1 MLVVE
6 DITKGILENGQDKLS
21 LVDFASSST
30 KIRLGASKITLPIE
44 KQNKFPTG
52 IEFGEA
58 FQFKTPSSILIVGPS
73 GCGQT
78 CFTESL
84 LLDHW
89 EELFVNPP
97 PKIHYC
103 YRV

>member
-6 DITKGILENGQDKLS
+6 DITKGILENGQDKLP
-21 LVDFASSST
+21 LVDSSST
-30 KIRLGASKITLPIE
+30 KTRVGASKITLPIE

-58 FQFKTPSSILIVGPS
+58 FRFKTPSSILIVGPS
-73 GCGQT
+73 GCGKT

-84 LLDHW
+84 LLDHL

-97 PKIHYC
+97 PTIHYC